1 MKDNN
6 TSQLLEDTMAA
17 FDVQHRVVTMTPD
30 EYRQTD
36 VIDHGADY
44 KLIGMTAV
52 DAVTCIFFD
61 YPDTVRDQ
69 VKFIIRMLSVYR
81 NSYWG
86 YSDVYMYRFD
96 SVQYVPMYDH
106 IRGLVAAEHDIAGL
120 GFHLTHSDAKRS
132 FQYEG
137 KELEK
142 LKLTVTNALPDN
154 SQETYDS
161 VSRCIDRMLRI
172 RRRRIARYRYCGDET
187 GTDVKWRPV
196 HESILDDIDCSV
208 LKRDYQDI
216 QSDVRPD
223 SDSLLNYK
231 YMFAFCGIGENDVEL
246 ITERICEIMGVDVQ
260 VKAWTMDEFR
270 QQREYIAQT
279 NNTDFETEFLVCVF
293 VKNLPA
299 STYMKVKFIIRM
311 ASALMHDYDLM
322 MDVLKYVNRTGEKFE
337 FEKYKTNTLR
347 YAFYFDG
354 YLQKLKYGIGV
365 DRKAIDYEI
374 ECLRGN
380 IIELLYDNVSLYDE
394 SHNAEVDA
402 VLNKMV
408 ERATHGNRSLLE
420 SVLDNLDRSDI
431 EHEDII

>member
-6 TSQLLEDTMAA
+6 TSQLLEDTMDA

-61 YPDTVRDQ
+61 YPDSVRDQ

-187 GTDVKWRPV
+187 GTDVKWRSV
-196 HESILDDIDCSV
+196 HESVLDDLDRSV

-223 SDSLLNYK
+223 SDFLLNYK
-231 YMFAFCGIGENDVEL
+231 YMFAFCGIGENDVDP
-246 ITERICEIMGVDVQ
+246 ITERICEIMGADVQ

-354 YLQKLKYGIGV
+354 YL
-365 DRKAIDYEI
+365 
-374 ECLRGN
+374 
-380 IIELLYDNVSLYDE
+380 
-394 SHNAEVDA
+394 
-402 VLNKMV
+402 
-408 ERATHGNRSLLE
+408 
-420 SVLDNLDRSDI
+420 
-431 EHEDII
+431 